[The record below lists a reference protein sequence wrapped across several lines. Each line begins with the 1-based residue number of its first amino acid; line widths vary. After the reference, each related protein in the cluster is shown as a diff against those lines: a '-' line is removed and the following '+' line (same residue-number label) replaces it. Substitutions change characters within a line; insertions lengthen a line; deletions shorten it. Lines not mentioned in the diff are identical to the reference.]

1 MEWLASIKYLQL
13 YVQENEF
20 DNSQK
25 MCRWFREFVFKHE
38 KGREFQWFVKKINVV
53 IPFSIPD
60 VTSQRALIKW
70 RSHAIVEKSKRIWV
84 N

>member
-38 KGREFQWFVKKINVV
+38 KGRVMN
-53 IPFSIPD
+53 PNG
-60 VTSQRALIKW
+60 LL
-70 RSHAIVEKSKRIWV
+70 KR
-84 N
+84 